1 MSAELADRPAAAD
14 GAPGGS
20 RLGRILGVVLTIG
33 LAVLL
38 VEIMLEA
45 WIQELLGNRSID
57 TTKDVL
63 TFLGAVPGWP
73 KDLKNGLIIAL
84 VVIGS
89 IKITV
94 ERRWREFTTAADA
107 ALVVLVLIMVAA
119 GVVNDSPPTLIVEA
133 LFVYFRGAVV
143 FYAVR
148 ALAPTWR
155 SFRPVLWAGGVVLAI
170 STVVA
175 FVQLAVGTPAY
186 EAVGWVDLQY
196 ALIDRAHGL
205 FDHPNHLGHVLAMVA
220 LGLVAWMTG
229 MPRPSWRW
237 WVGLGL
243 VAIGLAA
250 SQSRESWLATL
261 VGVAVIWFLRRQG
274 GRVAVLAI
282 VLISVFFLGHLFAR
296 PENLSVLGARL
307 SGLVNAVETPSG
319 TEDCEGYETNDEC
332 IKAGKVQPRES
343 RALFY
348 QQGADLLAQRP
359 LLGYGVGHFGGI
371 VAETNDPNWEKHPRW
386 GPGGFDL
393 HDYDGTTVDSYWLHL
408 AVEVGLLGLLAFLTW
423 LALITWPLVR
433 ATRRYARRAAKDAAK
448 STARRPVYTAASA
461 AHPAVYWAVAA
472 MIFAVLVAFLSP
484 ALEDPLFPMILFGIM
499 GLGWVMNR
507 REANPVTTGPVPGE
521 RPAPMA

>member
-1 MSAELADRPAAAD
+1 
-14 GAPGGS
+14 
-20 RLGRILGVVLTIG
+20 
-33 LAVLL
+33 
-38 VEIMLEA
+38 
-45 WIQELLGNRSID
+45 
-57 TTKDVL
+57 
-63 TFLGAVPGWP
+63 
-73 KDLKNGLIIAL
+73 
-84 VVIGS
+84 
-89 IKITV
+89 
-94 ERRWREFTTAADA
+94 
-107 ALVVLVLIMVAA
+107 
-119 GVVNDSPPTLIVEA
+119 
-133 LFVYFRGAVV
+133 
-143 FYAVR
+143 
-148 ALAPTWR
+148 
-155 SFRPVLWAGGVVLAI
+155 
-170 STVVA
+170 
-175 FVQLAVGTPAY
+175 
-186 EAVGWVDLQY
+186 
-196 ALIDRAHGL
+196 
-205 FDHPNHLGHVLAMVA
+205 
-220 LGLVAWMTG
+220 
-229 MPRPSWRW
+229 
-237 WVGLGL
+237 
-243 VAIGLAA
+243 
-250 SQSRESWLATL
+250 
-261 VGVAVIWFLRRQG
+261 
-274 GRVAVLAI
+274 
-282 VLISVFFLGHLFAR
+282 
-296 PENLSVLGARL
+296 VLGARV

-319 TEDCEGYETNDEC
+319 TEDCEGYETNHEC

-348 QQGADLLAQRP
+348 QQGAGLLAQRP

-507 REANPVTTGPVPGE
+507 REASPVTTGPVPGE